1 MFKMKNQIINTL
13 IAVIF
18 SAISVFATSTEPS
31 ITSNGTKS
39 FVIDNKV
46 WKSSSVDILIQDE
59 DGITIYSNQQEL
71 KTSKRYSLENLEA
84 GDYVVTVSNRIKT
97 VANNITITEEGLF
110 IDFNANTTYKP
121 VFNIDKNKIDVNY
134 LAAGVDTYIYI
145 QNNDQT
151 LYQTTIEDSKSI
163 NKRFDI
169 SKLPSGDYS
178 LVISNKTGSF
188 SKRFS
193 K

>member
-1 MFKMKNQIINTL
+1 MKNQIINTL